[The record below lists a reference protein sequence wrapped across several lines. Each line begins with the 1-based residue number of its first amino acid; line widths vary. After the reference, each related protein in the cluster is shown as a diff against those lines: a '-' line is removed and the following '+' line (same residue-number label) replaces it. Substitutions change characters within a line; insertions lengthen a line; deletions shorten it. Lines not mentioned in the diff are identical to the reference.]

1 MRYSKPLIKEVRNY
15 TEAIYFGLN
24 ARQLFGAV
32 VAAGTAVSVYFVLKD
47 HMDEMLLSWICVLAA
62 TPGALFGFFK
72 FQGLFAEQFLLILL
86 RYIFSPKKLIYE
98 SRNIYAEQMEK
109 ERGGKKH
116 ENIAKRRRV

>member
-1 MRYSKPLIKEVRNY
+1 MRYSRPLIKEVRNY

-32 VAAGTAVSVYFVLKD
+32 VAAGSAVAVYFVLKGK
-47 HMDEMLLSWICVLAA
+47 MDEMLLSWICVFAA
-62 TPGALFGFFK
+62 APGALFGFFK
-72 FQGLFAEQFLLILL
+72 FQGLFAEQFLLILF

-109 ERGGKKH
+109 TKGEMKR
-116 ENIAKRRRV
+116 ENNAKRKRI